1 MADGWHPYFKLG
13 ETIDNAT
20 LQINSKK
27 EVEFNELLIPT
38 GKVVKNNN
46 WFKGASLKDIILD
59 NCFELMLDEP
69 LPHCTLSDTSLGL
82 ALYIYPDRSYPYLQV
97 YTPPHRKS
105 IAIENLSSAPDA
117 FNNNMGLIELG
128 PEDSQAFTTRLRI
141 AAIEEPK
148 REKGFWEKLFG

>member
-1 MADGWHPYFKLG
+1 L
-13 ETIDNAT
+13 
-20 LQINSKK
+20 
-27 EVEFNELLIPT
+27 
-38 GKVVKNNN
+38 KNI
-46 WFKGASLKDIILD
+46 SLD
-59 NCFELMLDEP
+59 NCFELSFDEP
-69 LPHCTLSDTSLGL
+69 LPHCTLSDTRLGL
-82 ALYIYPDRSYPYLQV
+82 ALYIYPERSYPYLQV
-97 YTPPHRKS
+97 YTPEHRKS